1 MQSTG
6 QEATSY
12 KILAQRIKT
21 LLNFLRSPIGLTLLA
36 LILLSFGLIFWF
48 SPQTLNYLQHKF
60 NQRFV
65 FFSISEPFLAM
76 LKFSVVCLII
86 LFFPLVWL
94 GVIFTLDALF
104 FLPKRLSFLL
114 FFSGIILFYL
124 GVVFAYFVVLP
135 YGIKFLLS
143 FQTEE
148 IKPAISLEHFANFF
162 GFFLLLFGAVFELPL
177 MMVFLTMIKVLNP
190 QKLSKYRKGIFF
202 FVVVFSA
209 VITPT
214 PDAINMSLLA
224 IPLYLLF
231 EAGLFLSKSL
241 SKKLA

>member
-12 KILAQRIKT
+12 KLLAQRIKT
-21 LLNFLRSPIGLTLLA
+21 LLALLRSPIGLTLLM

-48 SPQTLNYLQHKF
+48 SPQALNYLQHKF

-65 FFSISEPFLAM
+65 FFSLSEPFLAM
-76 LKFSVVCLII
+76 LKFSVVCLVI

-94 GVIFTLDALF
+94 GVISILDALLS
-104 FLPKRLSFLL
+104 LPKRLFFL
-114 FFSGIILFYL
+114 FYIFGVILFYI
-124 GVVFAYFVVLP
+124 GVLFAYFVILP
-135 YGIKFLLS
+135 YGVQFLLS

-162 GFFLLLFGAVFELPL
+162 GFFLILFGAIFELPL
-177 MMVFLTMIKVLNP
+177 MMIFLTMIRVLNP
-190 QKLSKYRKGIFF
+190 QKLSKYRKEIFF
-202 FVVVFSA
+202 FIVVFSA

-231 EAGLFLSKSL
+231 EAGLFLSKR
-241 SKKLA
+241 LA

>member
-1 MQSTG
+1 M
-6 QEATSY
+6 
-12 KILAQRIKT
+12 
-21 LLNFLRSPIGLTLLA
+21 

-48 SPQTLNYLQHKF
+48 SPQALNYLQHKF

-65 FFSISEPFLAM
+65 FFSLSEPFLAM
-76 LKFSVVCLII
+76 LKFSVVCLVI

-94 GVIFTLDALF
+94 GVISTLDALLS
-104 FLPKRLSFLL
+104 LPKRLFLL
-114 FFSGIILFYL
+114 FFIFGVILFYI
-124 GVVFAYFVVLP
+124 GVLFAYFVILP
-135 YGIKFLLS
+135 YGVQFLLS

-162 GFFLLLFGAVFELPL
+162 GFFLLLFGAIFELPL
-177 MMVFLTMIKVLNP
+177 MMIFLTMIKVLNP
-190 QKLSKYRKGIFF
+190 QKLSKYRKEIFF
-202 FVVVFSA
+202 FIVVFSA

-231 EAGLFLSKSL
+231 EAGLFLSKRV
-241 SKKLA
+241 A

>member
-21 LLNFLRSPIGLTLLA
+21 LLTLLRSPIGLTLLTI
-36 LILLSFGLIFWF
+36 ILLSFGLIFWF
-48 SPQTLNYLQHKF
+48 SPQALNYLQHKF

-65 FFSISEPFLAM
+65 FFSLSEPFLAM
-76 LKFSVVCLII
+76 LKFSVVCLVI

-94 GVIFTLDALF
+94 GIISTLDALLS
-104 FLPKRLSFLL
+104 LPKRLFSL
-114 FFSGIILFYL
+114 FFIFGVILFYI
-124 GVVFAYFVVLP
+124 GVLFAYFVILP
-135 YGIKFLLS
+135 YGVQFLLS

-162 GFFLLLFGAVFELPL
+162 GFFLLLFGAIFELPL
-177 MMVFLTMIKVLNP
+177 MMIFLTMIKVLNP
-190 QKLSKYRKGIFF
+190 QKLSKYRKEIFF
-202 FVVVFSA
+202 FIVVFSA

-231 EAGLFLSKSL
+231 EAGLFLSKR
-241 SKKLA
+241 LA

>member
-21 LLNFLRSPIGLTLLA
+21 LLALLRSPIGLTLLT

-48 SPQTLNYLQHKF
+48 SPQALNYLQHKF

-65 FFSISEPFLAM
+65 FFSLSEPFLAI
-76 LKFSVVCLII
+76 LKFSVVCLVI

-94 GVIFTLDALF
+94 GVISTLDALLS
-104 FLPKRLSFLL
+104 LPKRLFLL
-114 FFSGIILFYL
+114 FFIFGVILFYI
-124 GVVFAYFVVLP
+124 GVLFAYFVILP
-135 YGIKFLLS
+135 YGVQFLLS

-162 GFFLLLFGAVFELPL
+162 GFFLLLFGAIFELPL
-177 MMVFLTMIKVLNP
+177 MMIFLTMIRVLNP
-190 QKLSKYRKGIFF
+190 QKLSKYRKEIFF
-202 FVVVFSA
+202 FIVVFSA

-231 EAGLFLSKSL
+231 EAGLFLSKRV
-241 SKKLA
+241 A

>member
-21 LLNFLRSPIGLTLLA
+21 LLNLLRSPIGLTLLT

-48 SPQTLNYLQHKF
+48 SPQALNYLQHKY

-65 FFSISEPFLAM
+65 FFSLSEPFLAM
-76 LKFSVVCLII
+76 LKFSVVCLVI

-94 GVIFTLDALF
+94 GVISTLDALLSLPKKLF
-104 FLPKRLSFLL
+104 FL
-114 FFSGIILFYL
+114 FFIFGVILFYL
-124 GVVFAYFVVLP
+124 GILFAYFIILP
-135 YGIKFLLS
+135 YGVQFLLS

-148 IKPAISLEHFANFF
+148 IKPAISLEHFSNFF
-162 GFFLLLFGAVFELPL
+162 GFFLLLFGAIFELPL
-177 MMVFLTMIKVLNP
+177 MMVLLTIIKVLNP
-190 QKLSKYRKGIFF
+190 QKLSKYRKEIFF
-202 FVVVFSA
+202 FIVVFSA

-231 EAGLFLSKSL
+231 EVGLFLSKRFRRN
-241 SKKLA
+241 

>member
-21 LLNFLRSPIGLTLLA
+21 LLNLLRSPIGLTLLT

-48 SPQTLNYLQHKF
+48 SPQALNYLQHKF
-60 NQRFV
+60 NQKFV
-65 FFSISEPFLAM
+65 FFSLSEPFLAM
-76 LKFSVVCLII
+76 LKFSVVCLVI

-94 GVIFTLDALF
+94 GVISTLDALLS
-104 FLPKRLSFLL
+104 LPKRLFFL
-114 FFSGIILFYL
+114 FYIFGVILFYI
-124 GVVFAYFVVLP
+124 GVLFAYFVILP
-135 YGIKFLLS
+135 YGVQFLLS

-162 GFFLLLFGAVFELPL
+162 GFFLLLFGAIFELPL
-177 MMVFLTMIKVLNP
+177 MMIFLTMIKVLNP
-190 QKLSKYRKGIFF
+190 QKLSKYRKEIFF
-202 FVVVFSA
+202 FIVVFSA

-231 EAGLFLSKSL
+231 EAGLFLSKR
-241 SKKLA
+241 LA

>member
-21 LLNFLRSPIGLTLLA
+21 LLALLRSPIGLTLLM

-48 SPQTLNYLQHKF
+48 SPQALNYLQHKF

-65 FFSISEPFLAM
+65 FFSLSEPFLAM
-76 LKFSVVCLII
+76 LKFSVVCLVII
-86 LFFPLVWL
+86 FFPLVWL
-94 GVIFTLDALF
+94 GVISTLDALLS
-104 FLPKRLSFLL
+104 LPKRLFFL
-114 FFSGIILFYL
+114 FFIFGVILFYI
-124 GVVFAYFVVLP
+124 GVLFAYFVILP
-135 YGIKFLLS
+135 YGVQFLLS

-162 GFFLLLFGAVFELPL
+162 GFFLLLFGAIFELPL
-177 MMVFLTMIKVLNP
+177 MMIFLTKIKVLNP
-190 QKLSKYRKGIFF
+190 QKLSKYRKEIFF
-202 FVVVFSA
+202 FIVVFSA

-231 EAGLFLSKSL
+231 EAGLFLAKR
-241 SKKLA
+241 LA

>member
-21 LLNFLRSPIGLTLLA
+21 LLALLRSPIGLTLLT

-48 SPQTLNYLQHKF
+48 SPQALNYLQHKY

-65 FFSISEPFLAM
+65 FFSLSEPFLAM
-76 LKFSVVCLII
+76 LKFSVVCLVI
-86 LFFPLVWL
+86 LFFPLLWL
-94 GVIFTLDALF
+94 GVISTLDALLSLPKKLF
-104 FLPKRLSFLL
+104 FL
-114 FFSGIILFYL
+114 FFIFGVILFYL
-124 GVVFAYFVVLP
+124 GILFAYFIILP
-135 YGIKFLLS
+135 YGVQFLLS

-148 IKPAISLEHFANFF
+148 IKPAISLEHFSNFF
-162 GFFLLLFGAVFELPL
+162 GFFLLLFGAIFELPL
-177 MMVFLTMIKVLNP
+177 MMVLLTIIKVLNP
-190 QKLSKYRKGIFF
+190 QKLSKYRKEIFF
-202 FVVVFSA
+202 FIVVFSA

-231 EAGLFLSKSL
+231 EVGLFLSKRFRRN
-241 SKKLA
+241 

>member
-21 LLNFLRSPIGLTLLA
+21 LLNLLRSPIGLTLLT

-48 SPQTLNYLQHKF
+48 SPQALNYLQHKF

-65 FFSISEPFLAM
+65 FFSLSEPFLAM
-76 LKFSVVCLII
+76 LKFSVVCLVI

-94 GVIFTLDALF
+94 GVISTLDALLS
-104 FLPKRLSFLL
+104 LPKRLFFLFL
-114 FFSGIILFYL
+114 IFGVILFYI
-124 GVVFAYFVVLP
+124 GVLFAYFVILP
-135 YGIKFLLS
+135 YGVQFLLS

-162 GFFLLLFGAVFELPL
+162 GFFLLLFGAIFELPL
-177 MMVFLTMIKVLNP
+177 TMIFLTMIKVLNP
-190 QKLSKYRKGIFF
+190 QKLSKYRKEIFF
-202 FVVVFSA
+202 FIVVFSA

-231 EAGLFLSKSL
+231 EAGLFLSKR
-241 SKKLA
+241 LA

>member
-21 LLNFLRSPIGLTLLA
+21 LLNLLRSPIGLTLLTI
-36 LILLSFGLIFWF
+36 ILLSFGLIFWF
-48 SPQTLNYLQHKF
+48 SPQALNYLQHKF

-65 FFSISEPFLAM
+65 FFSLSEPFLAM
-76 LKFSVVCLII
+76 LKFSVVCLAI

-94 GVIFTLDALF
+94 GVISTLDALLS
-104 FLPKRLSFLL
+104 LPKRLFFL
-114 FFSGIILFYL
+114 FFIFGVILFYI
-124 GVVFAYFVVLP
+124 GVLFAYFVILP
-135 YGIKFLLS
+135 YGVQFLLS

-162 GFFLLLFGAVFELPL
+162 GFFLLLFGAIFELPL
-177 MMVFLTMIKVLNP
+177 MMIFLTKIKVLNP
-190 QKLSKYRKGIFF
+190 QKLSKYRKEILFF
-202 FVVVFSA
+202 IVVFSA

-231 EAGLFLSKSL
+231 EAGLFLSKR
-241 SKKLA
+241 LA

>member
-21 LLNFLRSPIGLTLLA
+21 LLNLLKSPIGLTLLT

-48 SPQTLNYLQHKF
+48 SPQALNYLQHKF
-60 NQRFV
+60 NQKFV
-65 FFSISEPFLAM
+65 FFSLSEPFLAM
-76 LKFSVVCLII
+76 LKFSVVCLVI

-94 GVIFTLDALF
+94 GVISTLDALLS
-104 FLPKRLSFLL
+104 LPKRLFFL
-114 FFSGIILFYL
+114 FFIFGVILFYI
-124 GVVFAYFVVLP
+124 GVLFAYFVILP
-135 YGIKFLLS
+135 YGVQFLLS

-162 GFFLLLFGAVFELPL
+162 GFFLLLFGAIFELPL
-177 MMVFLTMIKVLNP
+177 MMIFLTMIKVLNP
-190 QKLSKYRKGIFF
+190 QKLSKYRKEIFF
-202 FVVVFSA
+202 FIVVISA

-231 EAGLFLSKSL
+231 EAGLFLSKR
-241 SKKLA
+241 LA

>member
-12 KILAQRIKT
+12 KLLAQRIKT
-21 LLNFLRSPIGLTLLA
+21 LLTLLRSPIGLTLLT
-36 LILLSFGLIFWF
+36 LILFVFGLIFWF
-48 SPQTLNYLQHKF
+48 SPQALNYLQHKF

-76 LKFSVVCLII
+76 LKFSVVCLVI

-94 GVIFTLDALF
+94 GVISTLDALLS
-104 FLPKRLSFLL
+104 LPKRLFFL
-114 FFSGIILFYL
+114 FFIFGLISFYI
-124 GVVFAYFVVLP
+124 GVLFAYFVILP
-135 YGIKFLLS
+135 YGVQFLLS

-162 GFFLLLFGAVFELPL
+162 GFFLLLFGAIFEVPL

-190 QKLSKYRKGIFF
+190 QKLSKYRKEIFF
-202 FVVVFSA
+202 FIVVFSA

-231 EAGLFLSKSL
+231 EAGLFLSKRV
-241 SKKLA
+241 A

>member
-21 LLNFLRSPIGLTLLA
+21 LLNLLRSPIGLTLLT

-48 SPQTLNYLQHKF
+48 SPQALNYLQHKF

-65 FFSISEPFLAM
+65 FFSLSEPFLAM
-76 LKFSVVCLII
+76 LKFSVVCLVI

-94 GVIFTLDALF
+94 GVISTLDTLLS
-104 FLPKRLSFLL
+104 LPKRLFFL
-114 FFSGIILFYL
+114 FFIFGVIFFYI
-124 GVVFAYFVVLP
+124 GVLFAYFVILP
-135 YGIKFLLS
+135 YGVQFLLS

-162 GFFLLLFGAVFELPL
+162 GFFLLLFGAIFELPL
-177 MMVFLTMIKVLNP
+177 IMIFLTIIKVLNP
-190 QKLSKYRKGIFF
+190 QKLSKYRKEIFF
-202 FVVVFSA
+202 FIVVFSA

-231 EAGLFLSKSL
+231 EAGLFLSKRFRGN
-241 SKKLA
+241 

>member
-12 KILAQRIKT
+12 KLLAQRIKT
-21 LLNFLRSPIGLTLLA
+21 LLTLLRSPIGLTLLT
-36 LILLSFGLIFWF
+36 LILFVFGLIFWF
-48 SPQTLNYLQHKF
+48 SPQALNYLQHKF

-76 LKFSVVCLII
+76 LKFSVVCLVI

-94 GVIFTLDALF
+94 GVISTLDALLS
-104 FLPKRLSFLL
+104 LPKRLFFL
-114 FFSGIILFYL
+114 FFIFGLISFYI
-124 GVVFAYFVVLP
+124 GVLFAYFVILP
-135 YGIKFLLS
+135 YGVQFLLS

-162 GFFLLLFGAVFELPL
+162 GFFLLLFGAIFEVPL

-190 QKLSKYRKGIFF
+190 QKLSKYRKEIFF
-202 FVVVFSA
+202 FIVVFSA

-231 EAGLFLSKSL
+231 EAGIFLSKRV
-241 SKKLA
+241 A

>member
-21 LLNFLRSPIGLTLLA
+21 LLNLLRSPIGLTLLM

-48 SPQTLNYLQHKF
+48 SPQALNYLQHKF

-65 FFSISEPFLAM
+65 FFSLSEPFLAM
-76 LKFSVVCLII
+76 LKFSVVCLVI

-94 GVIFTLDALF
+94 GVISTLDALLS
-104 FLPKRLSFLL
+104 LPKRLFLL
-114 FFSGIILFYL
+114 FFIFGVILFYI
-124 GVVFAYFVVLP
+124 GVLFAYFVILP
-135 YGIKFLLS
+135 YGVQFLLS

-162 GFFLLLFGAVFELPL
+162 GFFLLLFGAIFELPL
-177 MMVFLTMIKVLNP
+177 MMIFLTMIKVLNP
-190 QKLSKYRKGIFF
+190 QKLSKYRKEIFF
-202 FVVVFSA
+202 FIVVFSA

-231 EAGLFLSKSL
+231 ETGLFLSKR
-241 SKKLA
+241 LA

>member
-1 MQSTG
+1 M
-6 QEATSY
+6 
-12 KILAQRIKT
+12 
-21 LLNFLRSPIGLTLLA
+21 

-48 SPQTLNYLQHKF
+48 SPQALNYLQHKF

-65 FFSISEPFLAM
+65 FFSLSEPFLAM
-76 LKFSVVCLII
+76 LKFSVVCLVI

-94 GVIFTLDALF
+94 GVMSTLDALLS
-104 FLPKRLSFLL
+104 LPKRLYFL
-114 FFSGIILFYL
+114 FFIFGVILFYI
-124 GVVFAYFVVLP
+124 GVLFAYFVILP
-135 YGIKFLLS
+135 YGVQFLLS

-162 GFFLLLFGAVFELPL
+162 GFFLLLFGAIFELPL
-177 MMVFLTMIKVLNP
+177 MMIFLTMIKVLNP
-190 QKLSKYRKGIFF
+190 QKLSKYRKEIFF
-202 FVVVFSA
+202 FIVVFSA

-231 EAGLFLSKSL
+231 EAGLFLSKR
-241 SKKLA
+241 LA

>member
-12 KILAQRIKT
+12 KLLAQRIKT
-21 LLNFLRSPIGLTLLA
+21 LLGLLRSPIGITLL
-36 LILLSFGLIFWF
+36 LFILLSFGLIFWF
-48 SPQTLNYLQHKF
+48 SPQALNYLQHKF

-65 FFSISEPFLAM
+65 FFSLSEPFLAM
-76 LKFSVVCLII
+76 LKFSVVCLIT
-86 LFFPLVWL
+86 LFYPLIWL
-94 GVIFTLDALF
+94 GLVSTLDAILS
-104 FLPKRLSFLL
+104 LPKRLF
-114 FFSGIILFYL
+114 ILFYIS
-124 GVVFAYFVVLP
+124 GVIFFYVGVLFAYFVILP
-135 YGIKFLLS
+135 YGVQFLLS
-143 FQTEE
+143 FQTED

-162 GFFLLLFGAVFELPL
+162 GFFLLLFGATFELPL

-190 QKLSKYRKGIFF
+190 QRLSRYRKEIFF
-202 FVVVFSA
+202 SIVVISA

-231 EAGLFLSKSL
+231 EIGLFLSKR
-241 SKKLA
+241 LA

>member
-12 KILAQRIKT
+12 KLLAQRIKT
-21 LLNFLRSPIGLTLLA
+21 LLNLLRSPIGLTLLT

-48 SPQTLNYLQHKF
+48 SPQALNYLQHKF

-65 FFSISEPFLAM
+65 FFSLSEPFLAM
-76 LKFSVVCLII
+76 LKFSVVCLVII
-86 LFFPLVWL
+86 FFPLVWL
-94 GVIFTLDALF
+94 GVISTLDALLS
-104 FLPKRLSFLL
+104 LPKRLFLL
-114 FFSGIILFYL
+114 FFIFGVILFYI
-124 GVVFAYFVVLP
+124 GVLFAYFVILP
-135 YGIKFLLS
+135 YGVQFLLS

-162 GFFLLLFGAVFELPL
+162 CFFLLLFGAIFDLPL
-177 MMVFLTMIKVLNP
+177 MMIFLTMIKVLNP
-190 QKLSKYRKGIFF
+190 QKLSKYRKEIFF
-202 FVVVFSA
+202 FIVVFSA

-224 IPLYLLF
+224 IPLFLLF
-231 EAGLFLSKSL
+231 EAGLFLSK
-241 SKKLA
+241 KVA

>member
-12 KILAQRIKT
+12 KLLAQRVKT
-21 LLNFLRSPIGLTLLA
+21 LLTLLRSPIGLTLLT

-48 SPQTLNYLQHKF
+48 SPQALNYLQHKF

-65 FFSISEPFLAM
+65 FFSLSEPFLAM
-76 LKFSVVCLII
+76 LKFSVVCLVI

-94 GVIFTLDALF
+94 GVISTLDALLSLPKKLF
-104 FLPKRLSFLL
+104 FL
-114 FFSGIILFYL
+114 FFIFGVILFYI
-124 GVVFAYFVVLP
+124 GVLFAYFVILP
-135 YGIKFLLS
+135 YGVQFLLS

-162 GFFLLLFGAVFELPL
+162 GFFLLLFGAIFDLPL
-177 MMVFLTMIKVLNP
+177 MMIFLTMIKVLNP
-190 QKLSKYRKGIFF
+190 QKLSKYRKEIFF
-202 FVVVFSA
+202 FIVVFSA

-231 EAGLFLSKSL
+231 EAGLFLSKR
-241 SKKLA
+241 LA

>member
-12 KILAQRIKT
+12 KLLAQRIKT
-21 LLNFLRSPIGLTLLA
+21 LLNLLRSPIGLTLLT

-48 SPQTLNYLQHKF
+48 SPQALNYLQHKF

-65 FFSISEPFLAM
+65 FFSLSEPFLAM
-76 LKFSVVCLII
+76 LKFSVVCLVII
-86 LFFPLVWL
+86 FFPLVWL
-94 GVIFTLDALF
+94 GLISTLDALLS
-104 FLPKRLSFLL
+104 LPKRLFFL
-114 FFSGIILFYL
+114 FFIFGVILFYI
-124 GVVFAYFVVLP
+124 GVLFAYFVILP
-135 YGIKFLLS
+135 YGVQFLLS

-162 GFFLLLFGAVFELPL
+162 CFFLLLFGAIFDLPL
-177 MMVFLTMIKVLNP
+177 MMIFLTMIKVLNP
-190 QKLSKYRKGIFF
+190 QKLSKYRKEIFF
-202 FVVVFSA
+202 FIVVFSA

-224 IPLYLLF
+224 IPLFLLF
-231 EAGLFLSKSL
+231 EAGLFLSK
-241 SKKLA
+241 KVA

>member
-21 LLNFLRSPIGLTLLA
+21 LLNLLRSPIGLTLLT

-48 SPQTLNYLQHKF
+48 SPQALNYLQHKF
-60 NQRFV
+60 NQKFV
-65 FFSISEPFLAM
+65 FFSLSEPFLAM
-76 LKFSVVCLII
+76 LKFSVVCLVI

-94 GVIFTLDALF
+94 GVISTLDALLS
-104 FLPKRLSFLL
+104 LPKRLFFL
-114 FFSGIILFYL
+114 FYIFGVILFYI
-124 GVVFAYFVVLP
+124 GVLFAYFVILP
-135 YGIKFLLS
+135 YGVQFLLS

-162 GFFLLLFGAVFELPL
+162 GFFLLLFGAIFELPL
-177 MMVFLTMIKVLNP
+177 MMIFLTMIRVLNP
-190 QKLSKYRKGIFF
+190 QKLSKYRKEIFF
-202 FVVVFSA
+202 FIVVFSA

-231 EAGLFLSKSL
+231 EAGLFLSKR
-241 SKKLA
+241 LA

>member
-21 LLNFLRSPIGLTLLA
+21 LLNLLRSPIGLTLLT

-48 SPQTLNYLQHKF
+48 SPQALNYLQHKF
-60 NQRFV
+60 NQKFV
-65 FFSISEPFLAM
+65 FFSLSEPLLAM
-76 LKFSVVCLII
+76 LKFSVVCLVII
-86 LFFPLVWL
+86 FFPLVWL
-94 GVIFTLDALF
+94 GIISTLDALLSLPKKLF
-104 FLPKRLSFLL
+104 FLFYI
-114 FFSGIILFYL
+114 FGVILFYI
-124 GVVFAYFVVLP
+124 GVLFAYFVILP
-135 YGIKFLLS
+135 YGVQFLLS

-162 GFFLLLFGAVFELPL
+162 GFFLLLFGAIFELPL
-177 MMVFLTMIKVLNP
+177 MMIFLTMIRVLNP
-190 QKLSKYRKGIFF
+190 QKLSKYRKEIFF
-202 FVVVFSA
+202 FIVVFSA

-231 EAGLFLSKSL
+231 EAGLFLSKR
-241 SKKLA
+241 LA

>member
-21 LLNFLRSPIGLTLLA
+21 LLTLLRSPIGLTLLT

-48 SPQTLNYLQHKF
+48 SPQALNYLQHKF

-65 FFSISEPFLAM
+65 FFSLSEPFLAM
-76 LKFSVVCLII
+76 LKFSVVCLVI

-94 GVIFTLDALF
+94 GVISTLDALLS
-104 FLPKRLSFLL
+104 LPKRLFFL
-114 FFSGIILFYL
+114 FFIFGVILFYI
-124 GVVFAYFVVLP
+124 GVLFAYFVILP
-135 YGIKFLLS
+135 YGVQFLLS

-162 GFFLLLFGAVFELPL
+162 GFFLLLFGAIFELPL
-177 MMVFLTMIKVLNP
+177 MMIFLTMIKGL
-190 QKLSKYRKGIFF
+190 KSSKI
-202 FVVVFSA
+202 
-209 VITPT
+209 
-214 PDAINMSLLA
+214 
-224 IPLYLLF
+224 
-231 EAGLFLSKSL
+231 E
-241 SKKLA
+241 

>member
-21 LLNFLRSPIGLTLLA
+21 LLNLLRSPIGLTLLT

-48 SPQTLNYLQHKF
+48 SPQALNYLQHKF

-65 FFSISEPFLAM
+65 FFSLSEPLLAM
-76 LKFSVVCLII
+76 LKFSVVCLVII
-86 LFFPLVWL
+86 FFPLVWL
-94 GVIFTLDALF
+94 GIISTLDALLSLPKKLF
-104 FLPKRLSFLL
+104 FLFYI
-114 FFSGIILFYL
+114 FGVILFYI
-124 GVVFAYFVVLP
+124 GVLFAYFVILP
-135 YGIKFLLS
+135 YGVQFLLS

-162 GFFLLLFGAVFELPL
+162 GFFLLLFGAIFELPL
-177 MMVFLTMIKVLNP
+177 MMIFLTMIRVLNP
-190 QKLSKYRKGIFF
+190 QKLSKYRKEIFF
-202 FVVVFSA
+202 FIVVFSA

-231 EAGLFLSKSL
+231 EAGLFLSKR
-241 SKKLA
+241 LA

>member
-12 KILAQRIKT
+12 KLLAQRIKT
-21 LLNFLRSPIGLTLLA
+21 LLALLRSPIGLILLT

-48 SPQTLNYLQHKF
+48 SPQALNYLQHKF

-65 FFSISEPFLAM
+65 FFSLSEPLLAM
-76 LKFSVVCLII
+76 LKFSVVCLVII
-86 LFFPLVWL
+86 FFPLVWL
-94 GVIFTLDALF
+94 GIISTLDALLS
-104 FLPKRLSFLL
+104 LPKRLFFL
-114 FFSGIILFYL
+114 FFIFGVILFYV
-124 GVVFAYFVVLP
+124 GVLFAYFVILP
-135 YGIKFLLS
+135 YGVQFLLS

-162 GFFLLLFGAVFELPL
+162 GFFLLLFGAIFELPL
-177 MMVFLTMIKVLNP
+177 MMIFLTMIKVLNP
-190 QKLSKYRKGIFF
+190 QKLSKYRKEIFF
-202 FVVVFSA
+202 FIVVFSA

-231 EAGLFLSKSL
+231 EAGLFLSKR
-241 SKKLA
+241 LA

>member
-21 LLNFLRSPIGLTLLA
+21 LLALLRSPIGLTLLT

-48 SPQTLNYLQHKF
+48 SPQALNYLQHKF

-65 FFSISEPFLAM
+65 FFSLSEPLLAM
-76 LKFSVVCLII
+76 LKLSVVCLVII
-86 LFFPLVWL
+86 FFPLVWL
-94 GVIFTLDALF
+94 GIISTLDALLS
-104 FLPKRLSFLL
+104 LPKRLFFL
-114 FFSGIILFYL
+114 FFIFGVILFYL
-124 GVVFAYFVVLP
+124 GVLFAYFVILP
-135 YGIKFLLS
+135 YGVQFLLS

-162 GFFLLLFGAVFELPL
+162 GFFLLLFGAIFELPL
-177 MMVFLTMIKVLNP
+177 MMIFLTMIRVLNP
-190 QKLSKYRKGIFF
+190 QKLSKYRKEIFF
-202 FVVVFSA
+202 FIVVFSA

-231 EAGLFLSKSL
+231 EAGLFLSKR
-241 SKKLA
+241 LA

>member
-21 LLNFLRSPIGLTLLA
+21 LLALLRSPIGLTLLM

-48 SPQTLNYLQHKF
+48 SPQALNYLQHKF
-60 NQRFV
+60 NQKFV
-65 FFSISEPFLAM
+65 FFSLSEPFLAM
-76 LKFSVVCLII
+76 LKFSVVCLVI

-94 GVIFTLDALF
+94 GVISTLDALLS
-104 FLPKRLSFLL
+104 LPKRLFFL
-114 FFSGIILFYL
+114 FFIFGVILFYI
-124 GVVFAYFVVLP
+124 GVLFAYFVILP
-135 YGIKFLLS
+135 YGVQFLLS

-162 GFFLLLFGAVFELPL
+162 GFFLLLFGAIFELPL
-177 MMVFLTMIKVLNP
+177 MMIFLTMIRVLNP
-190 QKLSKYRKGIFF
+190 QKLSKYRKEIFF
-202 FVVVFSA
+202 FIVVFSA

-231 EAGLFLSKSL
+231 EAGLFLSKR
-241 SKKLA
+241 LA

>member
-1 MQSTG
+1 M
-6 QEATSY
+6 
-12 KILAQRIKT
+12 
-21 LLNFLRSPIGLTLLA
+21 

-48 SPQTLNYLQHKF
+48 SPQALNYLQHKF

-65 FFSISEPFLAM
+65 FFSLSEPFLAM
-76 LKFSVVCLII
+76 LKFSVVCLVI

-94 GVIFTLDALF
+94 GVISTLDALLS
-104 FLPKRLSFLL
+104 LPKRLFLL
-114 FFSGIILFYL
+114 FFIFGVILFYI
-124 GVVFAYFVVLP
+124 GVLFAYFVILP
-135 YGIKFLLS
+135 YGVQFLLS

-162 GFFLLLFGAVFELPL
+162 GFFLLLFGAIFELPL
-177 MMVFLTMIKVLNP
+177 MMIFLTMIKVLNP
-190 QKLSKYRKGIFF
+190 QKLSKYRKEIFF
-202 FVVVFSA
+202 FIVVFSA

-231 EAGLFLSKSL
+231 ETGLFLSKR
-241 SKKLA
+241 LA

>member
-1 MQSTG
+1 M
-6 QEATSY
+6 
-12 KILAQRIKT
+12 
-21 LLNFLRSPIGLTLLA
+21 

-48 SPQTLNYLQHKF
+48 SPQALNYLQHKF

-65 FFSISEPFLAM
+65 FFSLSEPFLAM
-76 LKFSVVCLII
+76 LKFSVVCLVI

-94 GVIFTLDALF
+94 GVISTLDALLS
-104 FLPKRLSFLL
+104 LPKRLFLL
-114 FFSGIILFYL
+114 FFIFGVILFYI
-124 GVVFAYFVVLP
+124 GVLFAYFVILP
-135 YGIKFLLS
+135 YGVQFLLS

-162 GFFLLLFGAVFELPL
+162 GFFLLLFGAIFELPL
-177 MMVFLTMIKVLNP
+177 MMIFLTMIKVLNP
-190 QKLSKYRKGIFF
+190 QKLSKYRKEIFF
-202 FVVVFSA
+202 FIVVFSA

-231 EAGLFLSKSL
+231 EAGLFLSKR
-241 SKKLA
+241 LA

>member
-12 KILAQRIKT
+12 KLLAQRIKT
-21 LLNFLRSPIGLTLLA
+21 LLALLRSSIGLTLLT

-48 SPQTLNYLQHKF
+48 SPQALNYLQHKF

-65 FFSISEPFLAM
+65 FFSLSEPFLAM
-76 LKFSVVCLII
+76 LKFSVVCLVI

-94 GVIFTLDALF
+94 GVISALDALLS
-104 FLPKRLSFLL
+104 LPKRLFFL
-114 FFSGIILFYL
+114 FFIFGVILFYVGIL
-124 GVVFAYFVVLP
+124 FAYFVILP
-135 YGIKFLLS
+135 YGVQFLLS
-143 FQTEE
+143 FQTKE

-162 GFFLLLFGAVFELPL
+162 AFFLLLFGTIFELPL
-177 MMVFLTMIKVLNP
+177 MMIFLTMIKVLNP
-190 QKLSKYRKGIFF
+190 KKLSKYRKEISFF
-202 FVVVFSA
+202 IVVFSA

-231 EAGLFLSKSL
+231 EAGLFLSKR
-241 SKKLA
+241 LA